1 MSPNDAKTAKVQT
14 NFQSLSAVAS
24 SLNAASDELTRVV
37 GTLDEALK
45 RLNLGLTVW
54 VTFADRSDEQDP
66 SRYDVDQIGYCRVN
80 DKWGISLRHIWGHEA
95 FDAHNEDGPW
105 LFTNA
110 PRELRLRSVDKIAD
124 LIESLSNEASATT
137 KKIQEKTK
145 EVGEL
150 ASVIEKITHQPNR
163 KYTTSSTHADKVVTV
178 GFSSE
183 QLAAILAT
191 VQQQQQF
198 LGELLAQA
206 SRWELGS
213 DDLWIYFPADK
224 RQFAEL
230 LEGRESLSKVNAVAN
245 HVLGYPVRVVVKM
258 EPRAITNSAANTSK
272 GSK

>member
-110 PRELRLRSVDKIAD
+110 PRELRLSSIDKIAD
-124 LIESLSNEASATT
+124 LIESLSKEASATT

-145 EVGEL
+145 KVGEL
-150 ASVIEKITHQPNR
+150 ALAIGKIANAAKPVTIPERIAAGQKCLTATGKLTEMGDPGKLSDMLGRDVKNVSNR
-163 KYTTSSTHADKVVTV
+163 
-178 GFSSE
+178 
-183 QLAAILAT
+183 
-191 VQQQQQF
+191 
-198 LGELLAQA
+198 LAQP
-206 SRWELGS
+206 
-213 DDLWIYFPADK
+213 FK
-224 RQFAEL
+224 R
-230 LEGRESLSKVNAVAN
+230 SS
-245 HVLGYPVRVVVKM
+245 
-258 EPRAITNSAANTSK
+258 I
-272 GSK
+272 